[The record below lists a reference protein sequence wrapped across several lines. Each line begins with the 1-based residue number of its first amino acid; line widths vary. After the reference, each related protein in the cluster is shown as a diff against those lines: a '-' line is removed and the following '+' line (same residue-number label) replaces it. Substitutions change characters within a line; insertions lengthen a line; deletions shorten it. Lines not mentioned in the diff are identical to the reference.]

1 VHLLPTSPPS
11 FPAIPRLMLQTIPEA
26 HLLQFGAM
34 LGESSSRAALQQQE
48 GAGPV
53 GHPSSLYGS
62 CDTDGFYG
70 PWEPVLQEVT
80 PGAVQY
86 WAWRRPLRKGLYMY
100 MTRTV
105 FLHAAPAEVRRF
117 MLDDAYRVSWDNSM
131 LRMQHVAPCEAAM
144 ASAAPAAGAA
154 GVSAGDSGVLFA
166 QVRFPKPMAS
176 RAYTYA
182 RRVWLR
188 PADGGC
194 YCLARACTHPA
205 APATTG
211 RTVAVSDYAS
221 GCVVRSPAPHLLPA
235 GYQGP
240 SAEVLMVY
248 FEDSLVR
255 PGLANMGIKKGLW
268 PMVQR
273 TDKAL
278 RVYQANGLAAPGGST
293 CVTPL
298 TGTASSSSNGWS
310 VPPTPSAGGNTPLAA
325 GSSRRHSW
333 WHKLRAAGAA
343 AASVVVQGLLA
354 PSWALGA
361 LLQGLSQAQRGWG
374 SVLPALEW
382 RLFRWLLQ
390 ACSPSAHRLGL
401 RLTSFTNKAGSSK
414 AGPDA
419 AAVAAA
425 AAVRSFPVPPSEAL
439 VKEWPLPLCPHGPS
453 NTSSSAAGP
462 PPLAPA
468 ALALAHAR
476 RRSTGGPMPR
486 ARRPASRSNSSS
498 SFGGAA
504 APRPAPPLQHPCATS
519 CGATP
524 PSTSTGGLHRVDSH
538 PLTEA
543 LVTDGV
549 PAEAVPTPAAAAT
562 AAGEGPRQGLK
573 SCSSVPLLDLG
584 VDAEEAPDSS
594 EDTPPGTTPP
604 QDAGAAPTPPPPRAS
619 SFDIRLLYT
628 RSTGGVRSAGSASSS
643 TCGATSSSTC
653 SGSGRASDPGC
664 GMEGE
669 AAAAAACVDWVAEVQ
684 GGVEDGTWR
693 PPRPGSGGGHH
704 RSSRLGP
711 GGIRGGG
718 GSSGLTRTLSSDLE
732 SVGASSR
739 GSSRGGGGSSSSR
752 GSGRRSG
759 AHQRRIVV
767 GLVQAAG
774 VRLAHHLLTAHGG
787 AHPH

>member
-1 VHLLPTSPPS
+1 MQ
-11 FPAIPRLMLQTIPEA
+11 AIPEA

-34 LGESSSRAALQQQE
+34 LGEGSSRAALQQSE

-131 LRMQHVAPCEAAM
+131 LRLQHVAPSEAAM
-144 ASAAPAAGAA
+144 AAAAPAAGAA
-154 GVSAGDSGVLFA
+154 GVSAGDSGVLYA

-194 YCLARACTHPA
+194 YCLSRAVSHPC
-205 APATTG
+205 APTATG
-211 RTVAVSDYAS
+211 RGVSVADYAS
-221 GCVVRSPAPHLLPA
+221 GCVVRAPAPHLLPL

-298 TGTASSSSNGWS
+298 TGTASSSSTGWS
-310 VPPTPSAGGNTPLAA
+310 VPATPSGAHTPLA
-325 GSSRRHSW
+325 GGSSSSRRRSW
-333 WHKLRAAGAA
+333 WQALRAAGAA
-343 AASVVVQGLLA
+343 AASVAVQGLLA

-361 LLQGLSQAQRGWG
+361 LLQGVRQAQAGWG
-374 SVLPALEW
+374 SLLPSLEW

-390 ACSPSAHRLGL
+390 ACSPPAHRLGQ
-401 RLTSFTNKAGSSK
+401 RFASLTSSSCKAGG
-414 AGPDA
+414 ADA

-425 AAVRSFPVPPSEAL
+425 AAVRSFPVPPSGAL
-439 VKEWPLPLCPHGPS
+439 VKEWPLPLHPPGPS
-453 NTSSSAAGP
+453 TSGP
-462 PPLAPA
+462 PPMAPA
-468 ALALAHAR
+468 AVALAHAR
-476 RRSTGGPMPR
+476 RRSTGGPLPR
-486 ARRPASRSNSSS
+486 SRRPASRSSSS
-498 SFGGAA
+498 SSCGGAA
-504 APRPAPPLQHPCATS
+504 PMRPAPPLHHPSAAS
-519 CGATP
+519 CGASP
-524 PSTSTGGLHRVDSH
+524 PSSSTGGLHRVDSH
-538 PLTEA
+538 PLTET
-543 LVTDGV
+543 LVTECV
-549 PAEAVPTPAAAAT
+549 PAAAGPTPT
-562 AAGEGPRQGLK
+562 AAAAAAAACEVPRLK

-584 VDAEEAPDSS
+584 LDAEGDDSS
-594 EDTPPGTTPP
+594 NDTPATLPVE
-604 QDAGAAPTPPPPRAS
+604 AGAAPTPPPRAS
-619 SFDIRLLYT
+619 SFDIRLLYQ
-628 RSTGGVRSAGSASSS
+628 RSAGFRSGGSASSNTS
-643 TCGATSSSTC
+643 GANSS
-653 SGSGRASDPGC
+653 SGRASDPGC
-664 GMEGE
+664 GLEVE
-669 AAAAAACVDWVAEVQ
+669 SAAAACVVWVAEVQ

-693 PPRPGSGGGHH
+693 PPRPGSAGGHY

-711 GGIRGGG
+711 GGSRGGG
-718 GSSGLTRTLSSDLE
+718 GGGSGGLTRTVSSDLE

-739 GSSRGGGGSSSSR
+739 GSSRGGASSSSR
-752 GSGRRSG
+752 GSARRSA

-774 VRLAHHLLTAHGG
+774 VRLAHHLLTAHG
-787 AHPH
+787 ANPH